1 MYFTIIKT
9 KKLQIQ
15 CKQNYN
21 QNFKINDIKEQIV
34 IKLKLP
40 KLDILVERCV
50 GTTVLLMIVFSLFQ
64 SLPTIWIVVIFI
76 IIILSFLQ

>member
-64 SLPTIWIVVIFI
+64 SLPTI
-76 IIILSFLQ
+76 